1 MTTCIFHMNARGKID
16 QYLQVNP
23 PYGRLQKVQ
32 TFHDWKHVHAH
43 FTLVGQFTPRMD
55 IKVRMGSLPLVKLSY

>member
-1 MTTCIFHMNARGKID
+1 MTTTIFHINAKGKID

-32 TFHDWKHVHAH
+32 TFEDWKHMRAH
-43 FTLVGQFTPRMD
+43 FTLVGQFTSRMD
-55 IKVRMGSLPLVKLSY
+55 IKVRIGSLPLTKLSY